1 MTLFVDV
8 DDTLIIYDRPP
19 PNPYGYYQGIPWRVN
34 QPILDG
40 IRRFHA
46 DNVEAPI
53 IIWSGGGKEYA
64 EMWIYRFGLAGL
76 AVGMLK
82 DHWALSLIQEGDIVV
97 DDLDE
102 PWRTHSPNQWPP
114 EQSTGQKG
122 SLEKGF
128 HPG

>member
-19 PNPYGYYQGIPWRVN
+19 PNPHGYNQGIPWRVN
-34 QPILDG
+34 QPLLDG

-46 DNVEAPI
+46 DNPEALI

-64 EMWIYRFGLAGL
+64 EMWIYRYGLTGL

-82 DHWALSLIQEGDIVV
+82 DQWALSLIQEGDIVV
-97 DDLDE
+97 DDQDE
-102 PWRTHSPNQWPP
+102 PWRTHSPDQWPS
-114 EQSTGQKG
+114 EGSTRDKD
-122 SLEKGF
+122 
-128 HPG
+128 P